1 MNKTL
6 HIILFLAAALLAGLR
21 VQAQGEV
28 VLPWACAGSTE
39 KYWVKG
45 FNGQSDFEWRV
56 FFNQGATRTEVTSEV
71 LTYDSFGG
79 DTVLIAWPVAPER
92 GGLYTFEVIET
103 TAYDCIGTV
112 YTEDIVVN
120 SQTINLSFDNVP
132 ESMFVCIGNE
142 NVLDPGAQFI
152 NYLWTDAED
161 ASNRYYTTTNAG
173 AYEVRLIDSDY
184 SCSFHEIEAGFWE
197 LPTVDLGPDTALN
210 LAENLVLDAFGFS
223 INNYFWYSY
232 NKQTNEWVEDIY
244 LGNNSATYTV
254 DAGDGTQWISVVVVD
269 ENGCSN
275 SDSIKI
281 EGVDFG
287 KLRIPSAFVPGSTN
301 GNNNVWNLP
310 ASQERGG
317 QPLHHL
323 FDDIEVRV
331 FNRWGSPVFHSTGTY
346 TPWDGRDG
354 KGNPLPMDSYHYII
368 RLKIS
373 GKVYNYK
380 GSVTIV
386 R

>member
-1 MNKTL
+1 M
-6 HIILFLAAALLAGLR
+6 AALIVGPRA
-21 VQAQGEV
+21 QAQTTD
-28 VLPWACAGSTE
+28 LPWACAGTTE

-56 FFNQGATRTEVTSEV
+56 FFNNGSAPRTEVTTEV
-71 LTYDSFGG
+71 LTYGNAGG
-79 DTVLIAWPVAPER
+79 DTVLISWPAAPER
-92 GGLYTFEVIET
+92 GGLYTFEVVET

-120 SQTINLSFDNVP
+120 SSTINLSFDNVP
-132 ESMFVCIGNE
+132 TSMFVCLGNE

-152 NYLWTDAED
+152 NYLWKDGDDKT
-161 ASNRYYTTTNAG
+161 NRYYTTTEAG

-184 SCSFHEIEAGFWE
+184 SCSFHEIEAGFWA

-210 LAENLVLDAFGFS
+210 LAETLVLDAFGFN
-223 INNYFWYSY
+223 INNYYWYSY
-232 NKQTNEWVEDIY
+232 NSKTKEWIEDTY
-244 LGNNSATYTV
+244 LGNNSHSYPV
-254 DAGDGTQWISVVVVD
+254 DAGKGTQWISVVVVD

-287 KLRIPSAFVPGSTN
+287 KLRIPSAFVPNSPFEEN
-301 GNNNVWNLP
+301 QRWNFP

-317 QPLHHL
+317 RPLYHL
-323 FDDIEVRV
+323 FDEIEVRV
-331 FNRWGSPVFHSTGTY
+331 FNRWGSPVFESSGRTY
-346 TPWDGRDG
+346 EPWDGRDT

-373 GKVYNYK
+373 GKQYQYK